1 MKNAMLRKGFILIL
15 FSISLLISSVYA
27 QKKKIA
33 SFFFD
38 TNIRVLDAQQ
48 KKAFSQFLS
57 ELDSVDIVSIS
68 IIGYCDDRGG
78 KGYND
83 VLSVNRANHIKELLE
98 QHEINTEKVKV
109 LTGNGKI
116 DLIEPSNVN
125 KQRINNR
132 RVDLVIGYVKKNLR
146 IDNSILPNTLKV
158 GDKII
163 LENVL
168 FENSKSILL
177 KESIP
182 VLEKITNIIKEKKQ
196 YDIAILGHICCNPPG
211 KDVKDFVTGELNLSQ
226 ARAKAVYDYLIKN
239 GVDEHRL
246 AYKGMMGNFP
256 LGKGEKN
263 DRRVELQITGINN

>member
-1 MKNAMLRKGFILIL
+1 MLRKGFILIL
-15 FSISLLISSVYA
+15 FSISLLISPVYA

-132 RVDLVIGYVKKNLR
+132 RVDLVIGYVKKSLG

-263 DRRVELQITGINN
+263 DRRVELQITGINK